1 MGLLGWNPGD
11 EREVFSEI
19 DDLIAAFSM
28 DRIQKKAAIFDLTKL
43 EWMNGQYI
51 QAADSA
57 DLLALIAD
65 DLETK
70 GINADRVGLERLLR
84 CIEVNSERARTTLD
98 LAHRVAVRYDASLIE
113 FTPKAT
119 KLIEKDSVGYRTALS
134 ASRERLEGISEEEWQ
149 PERLES
155 ELRDLAESLDLKP
168 GKIFQPIR
176 VALTGDTVSEGV
188 NVLLEVVGKEESLS
202 RIGSAIDD

>member
-1 MGLLGWNPGD
+1 M
-11 EREVFSEI
+11 
-19 DDLIAAFSM
+19 
-28 DRIQKKAAIFDLTKL
+28 
-43 EWMNGQYI
+43 
-51 QAADSA
+51 
-57 DLLALIAD
+57 
-65 DLETK
+65 
-70 GINADRVGLERLLR
+70 
-84 CIEVNSERARTTLD
+84 
-98 LAHRVAVRYDASLIE
+98 RYDASLIG

-202 RIGSAIDD
+202 RIAAAIDG